1 MEKKYSPS
9 QALKQVLSSG
19 MLTFICVVF
28 TIAAAAG
35 IGDAF
40 ANRIDLT
47 QLSIAGFDLDLG
59 QLLGSEI
66 GSILGTISNVIFA
79 ITLIGLL
86 PTVLTAVAFWL
97 VKTGA
102 KEGEGKIKLS
112 LLGFNLFKIKFFY
125 EVIMAILALILI
137 GIIGIFVLIGSFS
150 SGSGTAIGVVVV
162 CLALVIGYFGI
173 YYRYNLNFLFMLM
186 GASNSLRTNANLLTK
201 SGMVIGFNYVGAI
214 FIFIGSF
221 GNGFWGLAAGICKG
235 LCIIFVNR
243 LFASYD
249 QLCGYATK
257 EDVKAIM
264 ERVKTDPA
272 LERTALALGVAR
284 DYTPEAEQKPS
295 IMGVMKN
302 LMFGTSIAYI
312 DDETPYTPAEN
323 TATAPA
329 AATYA
334 NRSAPAQQKT
344 YTRAAD
350 ITDELTARHLALFTK
365 NEVIADNRYQICGER
380 AYAQSGDPVAVSW
393 AQVVVDGISEK
404 KILRIAFSNNAPITV
419 KEIKFTVT
427 PKTNESSALGIFKN
441 VTLACAAETGSTFG
455 AEYGLIL
462 PDNTTCGSIKVT
474 YVEFADGMFRDKEG
488 GEVFFSTKEKAEF
501 DTNLYLS
508 AMKMG

>member
-47 QLSIAGFDLDLG
+47 QLSIAGFDLNLG

-66 GSILGTISNVIFA
+66 GSMLETISNVIFA

-150 SGSGTAIGVVVV
+150 SGSSSTIGIVVV

-186 GASNSLRTNANLLTK
+186 GASNSLRTNMNLLTK
-201 SGMVIGFNYVGAI
+201 SGMVIAFNYIGAVFMI
-214 FIFIGSF
+214 LGSL
-221 GNGFWGLAAGICKG
+221 GNGFWGLVAGICNG

-257 EDVKAIM
+257 EEVKAAM

-272 LERTALALGVAR
+272 LERTALALGSVR
-284 DYTPEAEQKPS
+284 DYAPIEEQKPS
-295 IMGVMKN
+295 IMNVLKK
-302 LMFGTSIAYI
+302 LMFGMQIAYI
-312 DDETPYTPAEN
+312 DDETPYTPT
-323 TATAPA
+323 TATASTNAPA
-329 AATYA
+329 TA
-334 NRSAPAQQKT
+334 APAQKKT

-350 ITDELTARHLALFTK
+350 ITDELTVRYLALFSQEET
-365 NEVIADNRYQICGER
+365 IADNRYQICGER

-393 AQVVVDGISEK
+393 AQVVTDGVSEK
-404 KILRIAFSNNAPITV
+404 KILRTAFTNNSPIAI
-419 KEIKFTVT
+419 KEIKFTVI

-441 VTLACAAETGSTFG
+441 VTLSKEAETGSSFG

-508 AMKMG
+508 AMKIG